1 LRYYDEIE
9 LSVVIPEII
18 ILQGMK
24 LALMKLGNLSSTCSY
39 SPAYAAVV
47 ADITSWNPERKNT

>member
-24 LALMKLGNLSSTCSY
+24 LVLMKLGNLSSTCSY
-39 SPAYAAVV
+39 SPAYMH
-47 ADITSWNPERKNT
+47 IYSIFS